1 MNSTSFWGNI
11 LGMGKRLI
19 TERQEQILRLV
30 HHDFDG
36 LSQTEA
42 AKKLGVSQSVISDV
56 LKRVEEVLPHFFP
69 ILTKLE
75 ARIYHLYMIEGWG
88 IDELAEHLGLTLNSI
103 YKTLQRAK
111 DKGMFFSDAKG
122 RILSYTPDM
131 DVSVKKKF

>member
-1 MNSTSFWGNI
+1 M
-11 LGMGKRLI
+11 KRLI

-42 AKKLGVSQSVISDV
+42 AKKLGISQSVISDA
-56 LKRVEEVLPHFFP
+56 LKRVEEVFPHFFP
-69 ILTKLE
+69 ILTKSE
-75 ARIYHLYMIEGWG
+75 AKCYHFYMTEGWS
-88 IDELAEHLGLTLNSI
+88 IDELAEHFELTLNSI

-122 RILSYTPDM
+122 RVLSYTPDM
-131 DVSVKKKF
+131 DVSVKQKF

>member
-1 MNSTSFWGNI
+1 M
-11 LGMGKRLI
+11 KRAI
-19 TERQEQILRLV
+19 TKKQEQIFRTC

-42 AKKLGVSQSVISDV
+42 AKKLDISQSVISDA
-56 LKRVEEVLPHFFP
+56 LKRVEEAFPHFFP

-75 ARIYHLYMIEGWG
+75 AKCYHLYMTEGWG
-88 IDELAEHLGLTLNSI
+88 IDELAEHFGLTLNSI

-122 RILSYTPDM
+122 RVLSYEPSM
-131 DVSVKKKF
+131 DANVKQKF